1 MNEIGFKIS
10 SRLLD
15 HIGLAMYSSL
25 PKAISEL
32 VANSYDADSE
42 NIYITISETLPKGEI
57 VIKDDGVG
65 MNRKDI
71 QDVYM
76 DLGGMTR
83 VEERTPIHDRLKI
96 GSKGIGKLAGLGI
109 SSIMHIETVK
119 NGKKCVFEIDRGLME
134 EENITLE
141 KIKFPITEEVTKEKN
156 GTKIVLK
163 NLLSH
168 VSSIK
173 EEYLRRFLA
182 QEFVSREKFHVFVN
196 GEEIQIEEIEGVDR
210 RKIHTSIGEF
220 GEIEGYIIIAKKPRV
235 LKKHHLKYG
244 IVTTVRKRR
253 VMAPTVFDIN
263 ARGHHYR
270 VAERIYGEIEVPF
283 LDPEKPEN
291 KLDQFIISTS
301 RTGFNLNH
309 PKFIKY
315 KEWVEKKLIEICR
328 RLEAEQAEERKRKIL
343 QSDEFQKMLVKLPL
357 ELRSD
362 VRDKVKGMIESIAPY
377 LNECSPQ
384 RADMIVKALLKIIE
398 SGEMITILEK
408 IEQAGEKDIKQLAKH
423 LTSWGLYEINTVIG
437 HVKTRLT
444 IISKFEKLLEQID
457 TLEYPTIHKLFEK
470 NLWLLDD
477 DYRIFSSNKQ
487 LKTVLENRIMKKFVN
502 HEKDRPDLI
511 VKSSRDDV
519 IIIELKRP
527 SHLIDQ
533 KDFVQL
539 ATYKSIVKSHLP
551 STKTIKSYLIGNEYD
566 EAVRDPEHGK
576 IGIFMYSYLDILQQA
591 KERYKEL
598 LSKLDR

>member
-1 MNEIGFKIS
+1 MSEVGFKIS

-32 VANSYDADSE
+32 VANSYDADAE
-42 NIYITISETLPKGEI
+42 NIHITIPETLPKGEI
-57 VIKDDGVG
+57 IVEDDGVG
-65 MNRKDI
+65 MNKKDI
-71 QDVYM
+71 EEVYM
-76 DLGGMTR
+76 DLGGMNR
-83 VEERTPIHDRLKI
+83 IEERTPIHKRLKI

-109 SSIMHIETVK
+109 SIIVHIETIK
-119 NGKKCVFEIDRGLME
+119 DRKKCTFEIDREKM
-134 EENITLE
+134 ENITLE
-141 KIKFPITEEVTKEKN
+141 KIKFPITEEVTTQKN
-156 GTKIVLK
+156 GTKITLK
-163 NLLSH
+163 KLLSH
-168 VSSIK
+168 VSSIN
-173 EEYLRRFLA
+173 EENLRRFLA
-182 QEFVSREKFHVFVN
+182 QEFVARENFHVYVN
-196 GEEIQIEEIEGVDR
+196 GEEIRIEEITNVDR
-210 RKIHTSIGEF
+210 QKIDSAIGEF
-220 GEIEGYIIIAKKPRV
+220 GNIEGYIIIAKKPSV

-253 VMAPTVFDIN
+253 VMGPTVFDIN

-270 VAERIYGEIEVPF
+270 VAEHIYGEIEVPF

-301 RTGFNLNH
+301 RTGFNVNH

-315 KEWVEKKLIEICR
+315 KQWVEKKLIEICR
-328 RLEAEQAEERKRKIL
+328 RLEAEQAEERKKKIL
-343 QSDEFQKMLVKLPL
+343 QSDEFQKMLVKLPS
-357 ELRSD
+357 ELRD
-362 VRDKVKGMIESIAPY
+362 DIRDKVKGMIENIAPY

-384 RADMIVKALLKIIE
+384 RADTIVKALLKIIE

-408 IEQAGEKDIKQLAKH
+408 LEQADERDIKELAKH
-423 LTSWGLYEINTVIG
+423 LTSWGLYEINAVIE

-487 LKTVLENRIMKKFVN
+487 LKTVLENKIRKRFVK
-502 HEKDRPDLI
+502 HDKDRPDLI

-527 SHLIDQ
+527 AHLVDQ
-533 KDFVQL
+533 NDFAQIS
-539 ATYKSIVKSHLP
+539 TYKSIVKSHLP
-551 STKTIKSYLIGNEYD
+551 STKTIKSYLIANEYD
-566 EAVRDPEHGK
+566 EAVRNPDYDK
-576 IGIFMYSYLDILQQA
+576 IGIFMLSYLDVLQQA

-598 LSKLDR
+598 LGKLNR